1 MSTQA
6 SIDIPGID
14 KSRASLTSSKFT
26 VSSGQD
32 EEPSESKG
40 EFDADENK
48 ASIAAGR
55 AGKSRGDSAVM
66 KRERHRVRP

>member
-1 MSTQA
+1 ML
-6 SIDIPGID
+6 INIPSID

-32 EEPSESKG
+32 EEPSQSKG
-40 EFDADENK
+40 EFDADENE

-55 AGKSRGDSAVM
+55 VGKSEEDSAVM
-66 KRERHRVRP
+66 KRERHRVCP

>member
-40 EFDADENK
+40 EFDADENE

-66 KRERHRVRP
+66 KRERHRVHP

>member
-6 SIDIPGID
+6 LIDIPSIN

-26 VSSGQD
+26 ISSGQD
-32 EEPSESKG
+32 EEPSKSKG
-40 EFDADENK
+40 EFDVDENE

-55 AGKSRGDSAVM
+55 VGKSGGDSAVM
-66 KRERHRVRP
+66 KRERHRVCP